1 MVHPSTARPVADLAT
16 LVLLL
21 SSITPLLRDPEGM
34 PALPRDEDDKEIEP
48 RPDPLFV
55 DEQLHVAKAVHL
67 FKNER

>member
-1 MVHPSTARPVADLAT
+1 MADLAT